1 MRSRIRPIRSCR
13 IRSFAAFRP
22 RKSASPFR
30 RSPGGGELCI
40 DGRAILIRKRR
51 VRPMAEATQ
60 SYSTHRRFFPLF
72 HFFAIPL
79 LVINLIIRVIYAW
92 MHRGARLVWWEI
104 AVAVALLAVAFAS
117 RIMVLTVQDRLIK
130 LEETLRLQRCLPDDL
145 RGRIGELSNGQLVSL
160 RFCDDAELPGLT
172 RSVLDGK
179 LKGREEI
186 KKQIKTWRPDTQR
199 A

>member
-1 MRSRIRPIRSCR
+1 
-13 IRSFAAFRP
+13 
-22 RKSASPFR
+22 
-30 RSPGGGELCI
+30 
-40 DGRAILIRKRR
+40 
-51 VRPMAEATQ
+51 MADTTQ
-60 SYSTHRRFFPLF
+60 SYATHRRFFPLF

-79 LVINLIIRVIYAW
+79 LVINLIVRIIYAW

-104 AVAVALLAVAFAS
+104 AVALGLLAIGFAS
-117 RIMVLTVQDRLIK
+117 RVMVLTVQDRLIK

-160 RFCDDAELPGLT
+160 RFCGDDEVAGLA

-179 LKGREEI
+179 LKGRDEI

>member
-1 MRSRIRPIRSCR
+1 MS
-13 IRSFAAFRP
+13 
-22 RKSASPFR
+22 
-30 RSPGGGELCI
+30 
-40 DGRAILIRKRR
+40 
-51 VRPMAEATQ
+51 EATQ
-60 SYSTHRRFFPLF
+60 SYATHRRFFPLF

-79 LVINLIIRVIYAW
+79 LVANLIIRIVYAW

-104 AVAVALLAVAFAS
+104 AVALALLAVGFAS

-160 RFCDDAELPGLT
+160 RFCGDDEVAGLT

-179 LKGREEI
+179 LKTRNDI
-186 KKQIKTWRPDTQR
+186 KQQIKTWRPDTQR